1 MEQTNKKYLS
11 TSKHYLSQKTWRF
24 LRHVIPL
31 GLWNFLYASRQR
43 LLLKKLESL
52 IADMVSQY
60 SKSGSEKGK
69 NTGKIA
75 AAIMQNDESVKK
87 EAAILEKLFTEYE
100 SDKCVLHNYNYLY
113 GALFKDIKD
122 SASRVMEVGT
132 YKGASLRSWK
142 SYFTTAEIYGI
153 DIDPDTVFVE
163 PRINTMLADQNKIDS
178 LGNVNKTWQH
188 KYDVV
193 IDDGWHQPE
202 ASVFTMLA
210 FVPQLGKGGI
220 YVLEDIDQEKY
231 HTFYK
236 NIMNM
241 VNESDDFYAE
251 YIDLPACVP
260 STGSG
265 YNYGVLVIKKL

>member
-1 MEQTNKKYLS
+1 MEQTNKRYLS

-60 SKSGSEKGK
+60 RKSGSEKGE
-69 NTGKIA
+69 NAGKIA
-75 AAIMQNDESVKK
+75 AFIKGNGEALKK

-100 SDKCVLHNYNYLY
+100 SDKCILHNYNYLY
-113 GALFKDIKD
+113 GTLFKDIKD
-122 SASRVMEVGT
+122 SASHVMEVGT

-142 SYFTTAEIYGI
+142 SYFTNAEIYGI
-153 DIDPDTVFVE
+153 DIDPDTILEE
-163 PRINTMLADQNKIDS
+163 PRINTMLADQNKMDS

-188 KYDVV
+188 KYDVI

-210 FVPQLGKGGI
+210 FVPQLGNGGI

-241 VNESDDFYAE
+241 FNESDDFYSE

-265 YNYGVLVIKKL
+265 YNYGVLVIEKL

>member
-1 MEQTNKKYLS
+1 MEQSNKRYLS

-24 LRHVIPL
+24 LRHIVPL
-31 GLWNFLYASRQR
+31 VLWNFLYALRQK
-43 LLLKKLESL
+43 LLLKKMESL
-52 IADMVSQY
+52 IADML
-60 SKSGSEKGK
+60 SKYGKSESWDRK
-69 NTGKIA
+69 NTDEIA
-75 AAIMQNDESVKK
+75 AALKENDEALKK

-142 SYFTTAEIYGI
+142 NYFTTAEIYGI
-153 DIDPDTVFVE
+153 DIDPDTVFTE
-163 PRINTMLADQNKIDS
+163 PRINTMLADQNKMDS

-188 KYDVV
+188 KYNVI

-202 ASVFTMLA
+202 SSVFTMLA

-236 NIMNM
+236 NIMNLF
-241 VNESDDFYAE
+241 NESDEFYSE

-260 STGSG
+260 PTSSG
-265 YNYGVLVIKKL
+265 YNYGVLVIKKF